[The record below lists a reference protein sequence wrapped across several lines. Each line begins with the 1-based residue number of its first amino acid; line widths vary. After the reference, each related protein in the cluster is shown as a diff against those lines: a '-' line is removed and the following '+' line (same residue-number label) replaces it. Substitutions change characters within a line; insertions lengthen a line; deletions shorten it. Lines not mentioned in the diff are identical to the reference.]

1 MFGAIG
7 EDQSE
12 ATLEAAWECG
22 IRYFDTA
29 PHYGAGL
36 SEQRFGH
43 ALRRRP
49 RDSFVLSTKVGRV
62 LTPDPSFT
70 EGPPPFSNGLPFRA
84 RYDYSADGA
93 RRSIEDS
100 LQRMGLSRI
109 DVVYIHDMAEDAHG
123 AGWKDLL
130 RDALLGAGRALTRMR
145 DEGVIRA
152 WGLGVNRVEA
162 CEAALEMGD
171 PDIFLIAGRY
181 SLLDRTAARTLF
193 PLCQKRGVAVVVGGP
208 FNSGLL
214 AGGTTFDYVDA
225 PADIAA
231 KRDRLRAICERHHVD
246 LRAAALQ
253 FCAAH
258 PVVSAVIPGSKDP
271 AKVRQNAG
279 FMVATVPTDLW
290 ADLRA
295 EGFFADEVS

>member
-1 MFGAIG
+1 LGNMFGAIA
-7 EDQSE
+7 EDQAE

-62 LTPDPSFT
+62 L
-70 EGPPPFSNGLPFRA
+70 
-84 RYDYSADGA
+84 
-93 RRSIEDS
+93 S
-100 LQRMGLSRI
+100 LQRMGLARI
-109 DVVYIHDMAEDAHG
+109 DIVYIHDMAEDAHG
-123 AGWKDLL
+123 AGWRDLL
-130 RDALLGAGRALTRMR
+130 RDALLGAGCALTRMR
-145 DEGVIRA
+145 DEGLIRA

-181 SLLDRTAARTLF
+181 SLLDRTAAHALF
-193 PLCQKRGVAVVVGGP
+193 PLCQRRGVEVVVGGP

-214 AGGTTFDYVDA
+214 AGGTNFDYADA
-225 PADIAA
+225 PTEIAA
-231 KRDRLRAICERHHVD
+231 KRDRLRVICERHHVD

-271 AKVRQNAG
+271 VKVRQNAG
-279 FMVATVPTDLW
+279 FMAASIPSDLW

-295 EGFFADEVS
+295 EGFLTEEVISREGVP

>member
-1 MFGAIG
+1 MFGGVG
-7 EDQSE
+7 EDQAE

-43 ALRRRP
+43 SLRRRP
-49 RDSFVLSTKVGRV
+49 RDSFVLSTKIGRV
-62 LTPDPSFT
+62 LTPDPSVT
-70 EGPPPFSNGLPFRA
+70 DGPPPFNNGLPFRA

-93 RRSIEDS
+93 RRSVEDS
-100 LQRMGLSRI
+100 LQRMGLARI
-109 DVVYIHDMAEDAHG
+109 DIVYIHDIAEDAHG
-123 AGWKDLL
+123 GGWRDLL
-130 RDALLGAGRALTRMR
+130 RDALRGAGHALSRMR
-145 DEGVIRA
+145 DEGLIRA

-162 CEAALEMGD
+162 CEAALEMGE

-181 SLLDRTAARTLF
+181 SLLDRSAAHTLF
-193 PLCQKRGVAVVVGGP
+193 PLCLKRGVSVVVGGP

-214 AGGTTFDYVDA
+214 AGGTNFDYVDA
-225 PADIAA
+225 PADVVA
-231 KRDRLRAICERHHVD
+231 KRERLRAICERHHVD

-253 FCAAH
+253 FCAAP

-279 FMVATVPTDLW
+279 FMAARIPSDLW
-290 ADLRA
+290 ADLRE
-295 EGFFADEVS
+295 EGFLTDEA